1 MLQSMR
7 EGVKSPWVLVVIGL
21 IVLSF
26 VLTGAE
32 SLTFGGAQSGAAKVN
47 DREISFNELQF
58 AIEQQRRQLSEI
70 YGDQLDP
77 SMLDDDLLRPGVLN
91 NLVDRALL
99 EDYALSL
106 GITASPEAVRR
117 SITSNPTFEVDGSF
131 SVDYYRDV
139 LRSNGLTPDLYRAE
153 QGSTDQLV
161 KLESVIAD
169 ADFITP
175 VEAKAAIDVV
185 VERRDVRFL
194 VVPESALS
202 SESQVTDQAVSEYYE
217 VNAELFAQPERLS
230 VEFIELNPSQFE
242 LPVDEAEL
250 EAQLADALAD
260 YETKAQSEVAHIL
273 LIQEDDET
281 DEVYAGRIK
290 AVADRL
296 VADEDFAA
304 VAADASDD
312 IGSSFV
318 GGDLG
323 FTDGS
328 VFPDAMEE
336 AIADLDVGGVS
347 SAVTTDA
354 GTHFILVKSRSAA
367 EQVPDDLL
375 RAEITESLQTA
386 QTQRDLLIAVDQLR
400 DLVFMTSGLASAAE
414 QLGVSVSI
422 SQPFSRDEGLGLFNE
437 SSLRSAAFSDD
448 VLVDGNNSDVI
459 ELSGSRFVALAV
471 KERLPEGTRPLSE
484 VRDGIAAQLGLEA
497 QDRAMR
503 TLVDEV
509 NASLKNGETL
519 ESVSTAKGYEW
530 RVELAA
536 TRQNVNL
543 PSSVLQSAFS
553 KRSAD
558 TETVSAVRLDD
569 QSYALVQLART
580 QAGREDTMV
589 GAERDALLQEVSDVS
604 ASLVRQE
611 FMADLKRRGDVV
623 IR

>member
-290 AVADRL
+290 AVTDRL

>member
-1 MLQSMR
+1 MR
-7 EGVKSPWVLVVIGL
+7 EGVKSPWVLVIIGL

-58 AIEQQRRQLSEI
+58 AIEQQRRQLTEI

-77 SMLDDDLLRPGVLN
+77 SLLDDDLLRPGVLN

-99 EDYALSL
+99 EDYAVSL
-106 GITASPEAVRR
+106 GITASPEAIRR
-117 SITSNPTFEVDGSF
+117 SIISNPAFEVDGSF
-131 SVDYYRDV
+131 SADYYRDI
-139 LRSNGLTPDLYRAE
+139 LRSNGLTTDQYRAE
-153 QGSTDQLV
+153 QSGTDQLV
-161 KLESVIAD
+161 KLESIIGD
-169 ADFITP
+169 ADFITS

-194 VVPESALS
+194 VIPDTALS
-202 SESQVTDQAVSEYYE
+202 SQYQVNETAISEYYE
-217 VNAELFAQPERLS
+217 ANKALFAQPERLT
-230 VEFIELNPSQFE
+230 VEFVELNPSQFV

-250 EAQLADALAD
+250 QSQLADALAD

-273 LIQEDDET
+273 LVQNDDET
-281 DEVYAGRIK
+281 DQAYAERINVVG
-290 AVADRL
+290 ARL
-296 VADEDFAA
+296 AADEDFAA
-304 VAADASDD
+304 IAADASDD

-336 AIADLDVGGVS
+336 AIASLEVGGIS
-347 SAVTTDA
+347 TAVTTDA

-367 EQVPDDLL
+367 EQVPDELL

-386 QTQRDLLIAVDQLR
+386 QTQRDLLIAVDELR
-400 DLVFMTSGLASAAE
+400 ELVFTSSGLEAAAQE
-414 QLGVSVSI
+414 LGLVMAT
-422 SQPFSRDEGLGLFNE
+422 SQPFSRDQGEGLFSE
-437 SSLRSAAFSDD
+437 ASLRNAAFSDD
-448 VLVDGNNSDVI
+448 VLVDANNSDVI

-471 KERLPEGTRPLSE
+471 KEQLPEGTKPLAE
-484 VRDGIAAQLGLEA
+484 VRSSISAQLTSEA
-497 QDRAMR
+497 QDRAMT

-509 NASLKNGETL
+509 NASLAAGETL
-519 ESVSTAKGYEW
+519 EAISTAKGYEW

-569 QSYALVQLART
+569 ESYALVQLART

-589 GAERDALLQEVSDVS
+589 GVERDALLREVSDVS
-604 ASLVRQE
+604 ASLLRQE

>member
-7 EGVKSPWVLVVIGL
+7 EGAKSPWVLVIIGL

-32 SLTFGGAQSGAAKVN
+32 SLTFGGAQPGAAKVN

-58 AIEQQRRQLSEI
+58 AIEQQRRQLTEI

-77 SMLDDDLLRPGVLN
+77 SLLDDDLLRPGVLN

-99 EDYALSL
+99 EDYAVSL
-106 GITASPEAVRR
+106 GIAASPEAIRR
-117 SITSNPTFEVDGSF
+117 SIISNPAFEVDGSF
-131 SVDYYRDV
+131 SADYYRDI
-139 LRSNGLTPDLYRAE
+139 LRSNGLTTDQYRAE
-153 QGSTDQLV
+153 QSGTDQLV
-161 KLESVIAD
+161 KLESIIGD

-194 VVPESALS
+194 VIPDTVLS
-202 SESQVTDQAVSEYYE
+202 SQYQVNDTAISEYYE
-217 VNAELFAQPERLS
+217 ANKALFAQPERLT
-230 VEFIELNPSQFE
+230 VEFVELNPSQFV

-250 EAQLADALAD
+250 QTQLADALAD

-273 LIQEDDET
+273 LVQNDDET
-281 DEVYAGRIK
+281 DQAYAERINEVGA
-290 AVADRL
+290 RL
-296 VADEDFAA
+296 QADEDFAA
-304 VAADASDD
+304 IAADASDD

-336 AIADLDVGGVS
+336 AIANLEVGGIS
-347 SAVTTDA
+347 TAVTTDA

-367 EQVPDDLL
+367 EQVPDELL

-386 QTQRDLLIAVDQLR
+386 QTQRDLLIAVDELR
-400 DLVFMTSGLASAAE
+400 ELVFTSSGLEAAAQE
-414 QLGVSVSI
+414 LGLVI
-422 SQPFSRDEGLGLFNE
+422 ATSQPFSRDQGEGLFSE
-437 SSLRSAAFSDD
+437 ASLRTAAFSND
-448 VLVDGNNSDVI
+448 VLVDANNSDVI

-471 KERLPEGTRPLSE
+471 KEQLPEGTKPLAE
-484 VRDGIAAQLGLEA
+484 VRSSISAQLTSEA
-497 QDRAMR
+497 QDRAMT
-503 TLVDEV
+503 TLVDDV
-509 NASLKNGETL
+509 NASLAAGETL
-519 ESVSTAKGYEW
+519 EAISTAKGYEW

-569 QSYALVQLART
+569 ERYALVQLART

-589 GAERDALLQEVSDVS
+589 GVERDALLREVSDVS
-604 ASLVRQE
+604 ASLLRQE

>member
-7 EGVKSPWVLVVIGL
+7 EGVKSPWVLVIIGL

-58 AIEQQRRQLSEI
+58 AIEQQRRQLTEI

-77 SMLDDDLLRPGVLN
+77 SLLDDDLLRPGVLN

-99 EDYALSL
+99 EDYAVSL
-106 GITASPEAVRR
+106 GITASPEAIRR
-117 SITSNPTFEVDGSF
+117 SIISNPAFEVDGSF
-131 SVDYYRDV
+131 SADYYRDI
-139 LRSNGLTPDLYRAE
+139 LRSNGLTTDQYRAE
-153 QGSTDQLV
+153 QSGTDQLV
-161 KLESVIAD
+161 KLESIIGD
-169 ADFITP
+169 ADFITS

-194 VVPESALS
+194 VIPDTALS
-202 SESQVTDQAVSEYYE
+202 SQYQVNETAISEYYE
-217 VNAELFAQPERLS
+217 ANKALFAQPERLT
-230 VEFIELNPSQFE
+230 VEFVELNPSQFV

-250 EAQLADALAD
+250 QSQLADALAD

-273 LIQEDDET
+273 LVQNDDET
-281 DEVYAGRIK
+281 DQAYAERINVVG
-290 AVADRL
+290 ARL
-296 VADEDFAA
+296 AADEDFAA
-304 VAADASDD
+304 IAADASDD

-336 AIADLDVGGVS
+336 AIASLEVGGIS
-347 SAVTTDA
+347 TAVTTDA

-367 EQVPDDLL
+367 EQVPDELL

-386 QTQRDLLIAVDQLR
+386 QTQRDLLIAVDELR
-400 DLVFMTSGLASAAE
+400 ELVFTSSGLEAAAQE
-414 QLGVSVSI
+414 LGLVMAT
-422 SQPFSRDEGLGLFNE
+422 SQPFSRDQGEGLFSE
-437 SSLRSAAFSDD
+437 ASLRNAAFSDD
-448 VLVDGNNSDVI
+448 VLVDANNSDVI

-471 KERLPEGTRPLSE
+471 KEQLPEGTKPLAE
-484 VRDGIAAQLGLEA
+484 VRSSISAQLTSEA
-497 QDRAMR
+497 QDRAMT

-509 NASLKNGETL
+509 NASLAAGETL
-519 ESVSTAKGYEW
+519 EAISTAKGYEW

-569 QSYALVQLART
+569 ESYALVQLART

-589 GAERDALLQEVSDVS
+589 GVERDALLREVSDVS
-604 ASLVRQE
+604 ASLLRQE

>member
-139 LRSNGLTPDLYRAE
+139 LRSNGLTPDVYRAE

-281 DEVYAGRIK
+281 DEIYAGRIK

-328 VFPDAMEE
+328 VFPDAMEQ

-471 KERLPEGTRPLSE
+471 KERLPEGTRPLTE

>member
-7 EGVKSPWVLVVIGL
+7 EGAKSPWVLVIIGL

-32 SLTFGGAQSGAAKVN
+32 TLTFGGAQSGAAKVN

-58 AIEQQRRQLSEI
+58 AIEQQRRQLTEI

-77 SMLDDDLLRPGVLN
+77 SLLDDDLLRPGVLN

-99 EDYALSL
+99 EDYAVSL
-106 GITASPEAVRR
+106 GITASPEAIRR
-117 SITSNPTFEVDGSF
+117 SIISNPAFEVDGSF
-131 SVDYYRDV
+131 SADYYRDI
-139 LRSNGLTPDLYRAE
+139 LRSNGLTTDQYRAE
-153 QGSTDQLV
+153 QSGTDQLV
-161 KLESVIAD
+161 KLESIIGD
-169 ADFITP
+169 ADFITS

-194 VVPESALS
+194 VIPDTALS
-202 SESQVTDQAVSEYYE
+202 SQYQVTDTAISEYYE
-217 VNAELFAQPERLS
+217 ANKALFAQPERLT
-230 VEFIELNPSQFE
+230 VEFVELNPSQFV

-250 EAQLADALAD
+250 QSQLADALAD

-273 LIQEDDET
+273 LVQNDDET
-281 DEVYAGRIK
+281 DQAYAERINVVG
-290 AVADRL
+290 ARL
-296 VADEDFAA
+296 AADEDFAA
-304 VAADASDD
+304 IAADASDD

-336 AIADLDVGGVS
+336 AIANLEVGGIS
-347 SAVTTDA
+347 TAVTTDA

-367 EQVPDDLL
+367 EQVPDELL

-386 QTQRDLLIAVDQLR
+386 QTQRDLLIAVDELR
-400 DLVFMTSGLASAAE
+400 ELVFTSSGLEAAAQE
-414 QLGVSVSI
+414 LGLVI
-422 SQPFSRDEGLGLFNE
+422 ATSQPFSRDQGEGLFSE
-437 SSLRSAAFSDD
+437 ASLRNAAFSDD
-448 VLVDGNNSDVI
+448 VLVDANNSDVI

-471 KERLPEGTRPLSE
+471 KEQLPEGTKPLAE
-484 VRDGIAAQLGLEA
+484 VRSSISAQLTSEA
-497 QDRAMR
+497 QDRAMT
-503 TLVDEV
+503 TLVDDV
-509 NASLKNGETL
+509 NASLAAGETL
-519 ESVSTAKGYEW
+519 EAISTAKGYEW

-569 QSYALVQLART
+569 ERYALVQLART

-589 GAERDALLQEVSDVS
+589 GVERDALLREVSDVS
-604 ASLVRQE
+604 ASLLRQE

>member
-7 EGVKSPWVLVVIGL
+7 EGAKSPWVLVIIGL

-58 AIEQQRRQLSEI
+58 AIEQQRRQLTEI

-77 SMLDDDLLRPGVLN
+77 SLLDDDLLRPGVLN

-99 EDYALSL
+99 EDYAVSL
-106 GITASPEAVRR
+106 GITASPEAIRR
-117 SITSNPTFEVDGSF
+117 SIISNPAFEVDGSF
-131 SVDYYRDV
+131 SADYYRDI
-139 LRSNGLTPDLYRAE
+139 LRSNGLTTDQYRAE
-153 QGSTDQLV
+153 QSGTDQLV
-161 KLESVIAD
+161 KLESIIGD
-169 ADFITP
+169 ADFITS

-194 VVPESALS
+194 VIPDTALS
-202 SESQVTDQAVSEYYE
+202 SQYQVNETAISEYYE
-217 VNAELFAQPERLS
+217 ANKALFAQPERLT
-230 VEFIELNPSQFE
+230 VEFVELNPSQFV

-250 EAQLADALAD
+250 QSQLADALAD

-273 LIQEDDET
+273 LVQNDDET
-281 DEVYAGRIK
+281 DQAYAERINVVG
-290 AVADRL
+290 ARL
-296 VADEDFAA
+296 AADEDFA
-304 VAADASDD
+304 VIAADASDD

-336 AIADLDVGGVS
+336 AIANLEVGGIS
-347 SAVTTDA
+347 NAVTTDA

-367 EQVPDDLL
+367 EQVPDELL

-386 QTQRDLLIAVDQLR
+386 QTQRDLLIAVDELR
-400 DLVFMTSGLASAAE
+400 ELVFTSSGLEAAAQE
-414 QLGVSVSI
+414 LGLVMAT
-422 SQPFSRDEGLGLFNE
+422 SQPFSRDQGEGLFSE
-437 SSLRSAAFSDD
+437 ASLRNAAFSDD

-471 KERLPEGTRPLSE
+471 KEQLPEGTKPLAE
-484 VRDGIAAQLGLEA
+484 VRSSISAQLTSEA
-497 QDRAMR
+497 QDRAMT

-509 NASLKNGETL
+509 NASLAAGETL
-519 ESVSTAKGYEW
+519 EAISTAKGYEW

-589 GAERDALLQEVSDVS
+589 GVERDALLREVSDVS
-604 ASLVRQE
+604 ASLLRQE

>member
-7 EGVKSPWVLVVIGL
+7 EGAKSPWVLVIIGL

-58 AIEQQRRQLSEI
+58 AIEQQRRQLTEI

-77 SMLDDDLLRPGVLN
+77 SLLDDDLLRPGVLN

-99 EDYALSL
+99 EDYAVSL
-106 GITASPEAVRR
+106 GIAASPEAIRR
-117 SITSNPTFEVDGSF
+117 SIISNPAFEVDGSF
-131 SVDYYRDV
+131 SADYYRDI
-139 LRSNGLTPDLYRAE
+139 LRSNGLTTDQYRAE
-153 QGSTDQLV
+153 QSGTDQLV
-161 KLESVIAD
+161 KLESIIGD
-169 ADFITP
+169 ADFITS

-194 VVPESALS
+194 VIPDTVLS
-202 SESQVTDQAVSEYYE
+202 SQYQVNDTAISEYYE
-217 VNAELFAQPERLS
+217 ANKALFAQPERLT
-230 VEFIELNPSQFE
+230 VEFVELNPSQFV

-250 EAQLADALAD
+250 QTQLADALAD

-273 LIQEDDET
+273 LVQNDDET
-281 DEVYAGRIK
+281 DQAYAERINEVGA
-290 AVADRL
+290 RL
-296 VADEDFAA
+296 QADEDFAA
-304 VAADASDD
+304 IAADASDD

-336 AIADLDVGGVS
+336 AIANLEVGGIS
-347 SAVTTDA
+347 TAVTTDT

-367 EQVPDDLL
+367 EQVPDELL

-386 QTQRDLLIAVDQLR
+386 QTQRDLLIAVDELR
-400 DLVFMTSGLASAAE
+400 ELVFTSSGLEAAAQE
-414 QLGVSVSI
+414 LGLVI
-422 SQPFSRDEGLGLFNE
+422 ATSQPFSRDQGEGLFSE
-437 SSLRSAAFSDD
+437 ASLRTAAFSDD
-448 VLVDGNNSDVI
+448 VLVDANNSDVI

-471 KERLPEGTRPLSE
+471 KEQLPEGTKPLAE
-484 VRDGIAAQLGLEA
+484 VRSSISAQLTSEA
-497 QDRAMR
+497 QDRAMT
-503 TLVDEV
+503 TLVDDV
-509 NASLKNGETL
+509 NASLAAGETL
-519 ESVSTAKGYEW
+519 EAISTAKGYEW

-569 QSYALVQLART
+569 ESYALVQLART

-589 GAERDALLQEVSDVS
+589 SAERDALLREVSDVS
-604 ASLVRQE
+604 ASLLRQE

>member
-7 EGVKSPWVLVVIGL
+7 EGVKSPWVLVIIGL

-58 AIEQQRRQLSEI
+58 AIEQQRRQLTEI

-77 SMLDDDLLRPGVLN
+77 SLLDDDLLRPGVLN

-99 EDYALSL
+99 EDYAVSL
-106 GITASPEAVRR
+106 GITASPEAIRR
-117 SITSNPTFEVDGSF
+117 SIISNPAFEVDGSF
-131 SVDYYRDV
+131 SADYYRDI
-139 LRSNGLTPDLYRAE
+139 LRSNGLTTDQYRAE
-153 QGSTDQLV
+153 QSGTDQLV
-161 KLESVIAD
+161 KLESIIGD
-169 ADFITP
+169 ADFITS

-194 VVPESALS
+194 VIPDTALS
-202 SESQVTDQAVSEYYE
+202 SQYQVNETAISEYYE
-217 VNAELFAQPERLS
+217 ANKALFAQPERLT
-230 VEFIELNPSQFE
+230 VEFVELNPSQFV

-250 EAQLADALAD
+250 QSQLADALAD

-273 LIQEDDET
+273 LVQNDDET
-281 DEVYAGRIK
+281 DQAYAERINVVG
-290 AVADRL
+290 ARL
-296 VADEDFAA
+296 AADEDFAA
-304 VAADASDD
+304 IAADASDD

-336 AIADLDVGGVS
+336 AIASLEVGGIS
-347 SAVTTDA
+347 TAVTTDA

-367 EQVPDDLL
+367 EQVPDELL

-386 QTQRDLLIAVDQLR
+386 QTQRDLLIAVDELR
-400 DLVFMTSGLASAAE
+400 ELVFTSSGLEAAAQE
-414 QLGVSVSI
+414 LGLVMAT
-422 SQPFSRDEGLGLFNE
+422 SQPFSRDQGEGLFSE
-437 SSLRSAAFSDD
+437 ASLRNAAFSDD

-471 KERLPEGTRPLSE
+471 KEQLPEGTKPLAE
-484 VRDGIAAQLGLEA
+484 VRSSISAQLTSEA
-497 QDRAMR
+497 QDRAMT

-509 NASLKNGETL
+509 NASLAAGETL
-519 ESVSTAKGYEW
+519 EAISTAKGYEW

-569 QSYALVQLART
+569 ESYALVQLART

-589 GAERDALLQEVSDVS
+589 GVERDALLREVSDVS
-604 ASLVRQE
+604 ASLLRQE

>member
-281 DEVYAGRIK
+281 DEIYAGRIK

-437 SSLRSAAFSDD
+437 SSWRSAAFSDD

-471 KERLPEGTRPLSE
+471 KERLPEGTRPLTE
-484 VRDGIAAQLGLEA
+484 VRDGIAAQLSLEA

>member
-7 EGVKSPWVLVVIGL
+7 EGVKSPWVLVIIGF

-32 SLTFGGAQSGAAKVN
+32 TLTFGGAQSGAAKVN

-58 AIEQQRRQLSEI
+58 AIEQQRRQLTEI

-77 SMLDDDLLRPGVLN
+77 SLLDDDLLRPGVLN

-99 EDYALSL
+99 EDYAVSL
-106 GITASPEAVRR
+106 GITASPEAIRR
-117 SITSNPTFEVDGSF
+117 SIISNPAFEVDGSF
-131 SVDYYRDV
+131 SADYYRDI
-139 LRSNGLTPDLYRAE
+139 LRSNGLTTDQYRAE
-153 QGSTDQLV
+153 QSGTDQLV
-161 KLESVIAD
+161 KLESIIGD
-169 ADFITP
+169 ADFITS

-194 VVPESALS
+194 VIPDTALS
-202 SESQVTDQAVSEYYE
+202 SQYQVNETAISEYYE
-217 VNAELFAQPERLS
+217 ANRALFAQPERLI
-230 VEFIELNPSQFE
+230 VEFVELNPSQFV

-250 EAQLADALAD
+250 QSQLADALAD

-273 LIQEDDET
+273 LVQNDDET
-281 DEVYAGRIK
+281 DQAYAERINVVG
-290 AVADRL
+290 ARL
-296 VADEDFAA
+296 AADEDFAA
-304 VAADASDD
+304 IAADASDD

-336 AIADLDVGGVS
+336 AIASLEVGGIS
-347 SAVTTDA
+347 TAVTTDA

-367 EQVPDDLL
+367 EQVPEELL

-386 QTQRDLLIAVDQLR
+386 QTQRDLLIAVDELR
-400 DLVFMTSGLASAAE
+400 ELVFTSSGLEAAAQE
-414 QLGVSVSI
+414 LGLVMAT
-422 SQPFSRDEGLGLFNE
+422 SQPFSRDQGEGLFSE
-437 SSLRSAAFSDD
+437 ASLRNAAFSDD
-448 VLVDGNNSDVI
+448 VLVDANNSDVI

-471 KERLPEGTRPLSE
+471 KEQLPEGTKPLAE
-484 VRDGIAAQLGLEA
+484 VRSSISAQLTSEA
-497 QDRAMR
+497 QDRAMT

-509 NASLKNGETL
+509 NASLAAGETL
-519 ESVSTAKGYEW
+519 EAISTAKGYEW

-569 QSYALVQLART
+569 ESYALVQLART

-589 GAERDALLQEVSDVS
+589 GVERDALLREVSDVS
-604 ASLVRQE
+604 ASLLRQE

>member
-7 EGVKSPWVLVVIGL
+7 EGAKSPWVLVIIGL

-32 SLTFGGAQSGAAKVN
+32 TLTFGGAQSGAAKVN

-58 AIEQQRRQLSEI
+58 AIEQQRRQLTEI

-77 SMLDDDLLRPGVLN
+77 SLLDDDLLRPGVLN

-99 EDYALSL
+99 EDYAVSL
-106 GITASPEAVRR
+106 GITASPEAIRR
-117 SITSNPTFEVDGSF
+117 SIISNPAFEVDGSF
-131 SVDYYRDV
+131 SADYYRDI
-139 LRSNGLTPDLYRAE
+139 LRSNGLTTDQYRAE
-153 QGSTDQLV
+153 QSGTDQLV
-161 KLESVIAD
+161 KLESIIGD
-169 ADFITP
+169 ADFITS

-194 VVPESALS
+194 VIPDTALS
-202 SESQVTDQAVSEYYE
+202 SQYQVNETAISEYYE
-217 VNAELFAQPERLS
+217 ANKALFAQPERLT
-230 VEFIELNPSQFE
+230 VEFVELNPSQFV

-250 EAQLADALAD
+250 QSQLADALAD

-273 LIQEDDET
+273 LVQNDDET
-281 DEVYAGRIK
+281 DQAYAERINVVG
-290 AVADRL
+290 ARL
-296 VADEDFAA
+296 AADEDFAA
-304 VAADASDD
+304 IAADASDD

-336 AIADLDVGGVS
+336 AIASLEVGGIS
-347 SAVTTDA
+347 TAVTTDA

-367 EQVPDDLL
+367 EQVPEELL

-386 QTQRDLLIAVDQLR
+386 QTQRDLLIAVDELR
-400 DLVFMTSGLASAAE
+400 ELVFTSSGLEAAAQE
-414 QLGVSVSI
+414 LGLVMAT
-422 SQPFSRDEGLGLFNE
+422 SQPFSRDQGEGLFAE
-437 SSLRSAAFSDD
+437 ASLRNAAFSDD
-448 VLVDGNNSDVI
+448 VLVDANNSDVI

-471 KERLPEGTRPLSE
+471 KEQLPEGTKPLAE
-484 VRDGIAAQLGLEA
+484 VRSSISAQLTSEA
-497 QDRAMR
+497 QDRAMT

-509 NASLKNGETL
+509 NASLAAGETL
-519 ESVSTAKGYEW
+519 EAISTAKGYEW

-569 QSYALVQLART
+569 ESYALVQLART

-589 GAERDALLQEVSDVS
+589 GIERDALLREVSDVS
-604 ASLVRQE
+604 ASLLRQE

>member
-139 LRSNGLTPDLYRAE
+139 LRANGLTPDLYRAE

-471 KERLPEGTRPLSE
+471 KERLPEGTRPLTE
-484 VRDGIAAQLGLEA
+484 VRDGIAAQLSLEA

>member
-7 EGVKSPWVLVVIGL
+7 EGVKSPWVLVIIGL

-58 AIEQQRRQLSEI
+58 AIEQQRRQLSEL

-77 SMLDDDLLRPGVLN
+77 SLLDDDLLRPGVLN

-99 EDYALSL
+99 EDYAIAL
-106 GITASPEAVRR
+106 GITASPEAIRR
-117 SITSNPTFEVDGSF
+117 SIISNPAFEVDGSF
-131 SVDYYRDV
+131 SADYYRDI
-139 LRSNGLTPDLYRAE
+139 LRSNGLTTDQYRAE
-153 QGSTDQLV
+153 QSGTDQLV
-161 KLESVIAD
+161 KLESIIGD
-169 ADFITP
+169 ADFITS

-194 VVPESALS
+194 VIPDTALS
-202 SESQVTDQAVSEYYE
+202 SQYQVTDTAISEYYE
-217 VNAELFAQPERLS
+217 ANKALFAQPERLT
-230 VEFIELNPSQFE
+230 VEFVELNPSQFV

-250 EAQLADALAD
+250 QTQLADALAD
-260 YETKAQSEVAHIL
+260 YETEAQSEVAHIL
-273 LIQEDDET
+273 LVQNDDET
-281 DEVYAGRIK
+281 DQAYAERINVVG
-290 AVADRL
+290 ARL
-296 VADEDFAA
+296 AADEDFAA
-304 VAADASDD
+304 IAADASDD

-336 AIADLDVGGVS
+336 AIANLEVGGIS
-347 SAVTTDA
+347 TAVTTDA

-367 EQVPDDLL
+367 EQVPDELL

-386 QTQRDLLIAVDQLR
+386 QTQRDLLIAVDELR
-400 DLVFMTSGLASAAE
+400 ELVFTSSGLEAAAQE
-414 QLGVSVSI
+414 LGLVI
-422 SQPFSRDEGLGLFNE
+422 ATSQPFSRDQGEGLFSE
-437 SSLRSAAFSDD
+437 ASLRNAAFSDD

-471 KERLPEGTRPLSE
+471 KEQLPEGTKPLAE
-484 VRDGIAAQLGLEA
+484 VRSSISAQLTSEA
-497 QDRAMR
+497 QDRAMT

-509 NASLKNGETL
+509 NASLAAGETL
-519 ESVSTAKGYEW
+519 EAISTAKGYEW

-569 QSYALVQLART
+569 ESYALVQLART

-589 GAERDALLQEVSDVS
+589 GVERDALLREVSDVS
-604 ASLVRQE
+604 ASLLRQE

>member
-7 EGVKSPWVLVVIGL
+7 EGAKSPWVLVIIGL

-77 SMLDDDLLRPGVLN
+77 SLLDDDLLRPGVLN

-99 EDYALSL
+99 EDYAVSL
-106 GITASPEAVRR
+106 GITASPEAIRR
-117 SITSNPTFEVDGSF
+117 SIISNPAFEVDGSF
-131 SVDYYRDV
+131 SADYYRDI
-139 LRSNGLTPDLYRAE
+139 LRSNGLTTDQYRAE
-153 QGSTDQLV
+153 QSGTDQLV
-161 KLESVIAD
+161 KLESIIGD
-169 ADFITP
+169 ADFITS

-194 VVPESALS
+194 VIPDTALS
-202 SESQVTDQAVSEYYE
+202 SQYQVNETAISEYYE
-217 VNAELFAQPERLS
+217 ANKALFAQPERLT
-230 VEFIELNPSQFE
+230 VEFVELNPSQFM

-250 EAQLADALAD
+250 QSQLADALAD

-273 LIQEDDET
+273 LVQNDDET
-281 DEVYAGRIK
+281 DQAYAERINVVG
-290 AVADRL
+290 ARL
-296 VADEDFAA
+296 AADEDFAA
-304 VAADASDD
+304 IAADASDD

-336 AIADLDVGGVS
+336 AIANLEVGGIS
-347 SAVTTDA
+347 RAVTTDA

-367 EQVPDDLL
+367 EQVPDELL

-386 QTQRDLLIAVDQLR
+386 QTQRDLLIAVDELR
-400 DLVFMTSGLASAAE
+400 ELVFTSSGLEAAAQE
-414 QLGVSVSI
+414 LGLVMAT
-422 SQPFSRDEGLGLFNE
+422 SQPFSRDQGEGLFSE
-437 SSLRSAAFSDD
+437 ASLRNAAFSDD
-448 VLVDGNNSDVI
+448 VLVDANNSDVI

-471 KERLPEGTRPLSE
+471 KEQLPEGTKPLAE
-484 VRDGIAAQLGLEA
+484 VRSSISAQLTSEA
-497 QDRAMR
+497 QDRAMT

-509 NASLKNGETL
+509 NASLAAGETL
-519 ESVSTAKGYEW
+519 EAISTAKGYEW

-569 QSYALVQLART
+569 ESYALVQLART

-589 GAERDALLQEVSDVS
+589 GVERDALLREVSDVS
-604 ASLVRQE
+604 ASLLRQE

>member
-7 EGVKSPWVLVVIGL
+7 EGAKSPWVLVIIGL

-58 AIEQQRRQLSEI
+58 AIEQQRRQLTEI

-77 SMLDDDLLRPGVLN
+77 SLLDDDLLRPGVLN

-99 EDYALSL
+99 EDYAISL
-106 GITASPEAVRR
+106 GIAASPEAIRR
-117 SITSNPTFEVDGSF
+117 SIISNPAFEVDGSF
-131 SVDYYRDV
+131 SADYYRDI
-139 LRSNGLTPDLYRAE
+139 LRSNGLTTDQYRAE
-153 QGSTDQLV
+153 QSGTDQLV
-161 KLESVIAD
+161 KLESIIGD

-194 VVPESALS
+194 VIPDTVLS
-202 SESQVTDQAVSEYYE
+202 SQYQVNDTAISEYYE
-217 VNAELFAQPERLS
+217 ANKALFAQPERLT
-230 VEFIELNPSQFE
+230 VEFVELNPSQFV

-250 EAQLADALAD
+250 QTQLADALAD

-273 LIQEDDET
+273 LVQNDDET
-281 DEVYAGRIK
+281 DQAYAERINEVGA
-290 AVADRL
+290 RL
-296 VADEDFAA
+296 QADEDFAA
-304 VAADASDD
+304 IAADASDD

-336 AIADLDVGGVS
+336 AIANLEVGGIS
-347 SAVTTDA
+347 TAVTTDA

-367 EQVPDDLL
+367 EQVPDELL

-386 QTQRDLLIAVDQLR
+386 QTQRDLLIAVDELR
-400 DLVFMTSGLASAAE
+400 ELVFTSSGLEAAAQE
-414 QLGVSVSI
+414 LGLVI
-422 SQPFSRDEGLGLFNE
+422 ATSQPFSRDQGEGLFSE
-437 SSLRSAAFSDD
+437 ASLRTAAFSND
-448 VLVDGNNSDVI
+448 VLVDANNSDVI

-471 KERLPEGTRPLSE
+471 KEQLPEGTKPLAE
-484 VRDGIAAQLGLEA
+484 VRSSISAQLTSEA
-497 QDRAMR
+497 QDRAMT
-503 TLVDEV
+503 TLVDDV
-509 NASLKNGETL
+509 NASLAAGETL
-519 ESVSTAKGYEW
+519 EAISTAKGYEW

-569 QSYALVQLART
+569 ESYALVQLART

-589 GAERDALLQEVSDVS
+589 SAERDALLREVSDVS
-604 ASLVRQE
+604 ASLLRQE

>member
-7 EGVKSPWVLVVIGL
+7 EGAKSPWVLVIIGF

-32 SLTFGGAQSGAAKVN
+32 TLTFGGAQSGAAKVN

-58 AIEQQRRQLSEI
+58 AIEQQRRQLTEI

-77 SMLDDDLLRPGVLN
+77 SLLDDDLLRPGVLN

-99 EDYALSL
+99 EDYAVSL
-106 GITASPEAVRR
+106 GITASPEAIRR
-117 SITSNPTFEVDGSF
+117 SIISNPAFEVDGSF
-131 SVDYYRDV
+131 SADYYRDI
-139 LRSNGLTPDLYRAE
+139 LRSNGLTTDQYRAE
-153 QGSTDQLV
+153 QSGTDQLV
-161 KLESVIAD
+161 KLESIIGD
-169 ADFITP
+169 ADFITS

-194 VVPESALS
+194 VIPDTALS
-202 SESQVTDQAVSEYYE
+202 SQYQVNETAISEYYE
-217 VNAELFAQPERLS
+217 ANRALFAQPERLI
-230 VEFIELNPSQFE
+230 VEFVELNPSQFV

-250 EAQLADALAD
+250 QSQLADALAD

-273 LIQEDDET
+273 LVQNDDET
-281 DEVYAGRIK
+281 DQAYAERINVVG
-290 AVADRL
+290 ARL
-296 VADEDFAA
+296 AADEDFAA
-304 VAADASDD
+304 IAADASDD

-336 AIADLDVGGVS
+336 AIASLEVGGIS
-347 SAVTTDA
+347 TAVTTDA

-367 EQVPDDLL
+367 EQVPDELL

-386 QTQRDLLIAVDQLR
+386 QTQRDLLIAVDELR
-400 DLVFMTSGLASAAE
+400 ELVFTSSGLEAAAQE
-414 QLGVSVSI
+414 LGLVMAT
-422 SQPFSRDEGLGLFNE
+422 SQPFSRDQGEGLFSE
-437 SSLRSAAFSDD
+437 ASLRNAAFSDD

-471 KERLPEGTRPLSE
+471 KEQLPEGTKPLAE
-484 VRDGIAAQLGLEA
+484 VRSSISAQLTSEA
-497 QDRAMR
+497 QDRAMT

-509 NASLKNGETL
+509 NASLAAGETL
-519 ESVSTAKGYEW
+519 EAISTAKGYEW

-569 QSYALVQLART
+569 ESYALVQLART

-589 GAERDALLQEVSDVS
+589 GVERDALLREVSDVS
-604 ASLVRQE
+604 ASLLRQE

>member
-139 LRSNGLTPDLYRAE
+139 LRSNGLTPDVYRAE

-471 KERLPEGTRPLSE
+471 KERLPEGTRPLTE

>member
-281 DEVYAGRIK
+281 DEIYAGRIK

-318 GGDLG
+318 GGVLG
-323 FTDGS
+323 FTDGW
-328 VFPDAMEE
+328 VFPDAMEQ

-471 KERLPEGTRPLSE
+471 KERLPEGTRPLTE
-484 VRDGIAAQLGLEA
+484 VRDGIAAQLSLEA
-497 QDRAMR
+497 QDLAMR

>member
-471 KERLPEGTRPLSE
+471 KERLPEGTRPLTE
-484 VRDGIAAQLGLEA
+484 VRDGIAAQLSLEA

-580 QAGREDTMV
+580 QAGREDTIV

>member
-7 EGVKSPWVLVVIGL
+7 EGVKSPWVLVIIGF

-32 SLTFGGAQSGAAKVN
+32 TLTFGGAQSGAAKVN

-58 AIEQQRRQLSEI
+58 AIEQQRRQLTEI

-77 SMLDDDLLRPGVLN
+77 SLLDDDLLRPGVLN

-99 EDYALSL
+99 EDYAVSL
-106 GITASPEAVRR
+106 GITASPEAIRR
-117 SITSNPTFEVDGSF
+117 SIISNPAFEVDGSF
-131 SVDYYRDV
+131 SADYYRDI
-139 LRSNGLTPDLYRAE
+139 LRSNGLTTDQYRAE
-153 QGSTDQLV
+153 QSGTDQLV
-161 KLESVIAD
+161 KLESIIGD
-169 ADFITP
+169 ADFITS

-194 VVPESALS
+194 VIPDTALS
-202 SESQVTDQAVSEYYE
+202 SQYQVNETAISEYYE
-217 VNAELFAQPERLS
+217 ANKALFAQPERLT
-230 VEFIELNPSQFE
+230 VEFVELNPSQFV

-250 EAQLADALAD
+250 QSQLADALAD

-273 LIQEDDET
+273 LVQNDDET
-281 DEVYAGRIK
+281 DQAYAERINVVG
-290 AVADRL
+290 ARL
-296 VADEDFAA
+296 AADEDFAA
-304 VAADASDD
+304 IAADASDD

-336 AIADLDVGGVS
+336 AIANLEVGGIS
-347 SAVTTDA
+347 TAVTTDA

-367 EQVPDDLL
+367 EQVPDELL

-386 QTQRDLLIAVDQLR
+386 QTQRDLLIAVDELR
-400 DLVFMTSGLASAAE
+400 ELVFTSSGLEAAAQE
-414 QLGVSVSI
+414 LGLVMAT
-422 SQPFSRDEGLGLFNE
+422 SQPFSRDQGEGLFSE
-437 SSLRSAAFSDD
+437 ASLRNAAFSDD
-448 VLVDGNNSDVI
+448 VLVDANNSDVI

-471 KERLPEGTRPLSE
+471 KEQLPEGTKPLAE
-484 VRDGIAAQLGLEA
+484 VRSSISAQLTSEA
-497 QDRAMR
+497 QDRAMT

-509 NASLKNGETL
+509 NASLAAGETL
-519 ESVSTAKGYEW
+519 EAISTAKGYEW

-569 QSYALVQLART
+569 ESYALVQLART

-589 GAERDALLQEVSDVS
+589 GVERDALLREVSDVS
-604 ASLVRQE
+604 ASLLRQE

>member
-7 EGVKSPWVLVVIGL
+7 EGVKSPWVLVIIGL

-58 AIEQQRRQLSEI
+58 AIEQQRRQLTEI

-77 SMLDDDLLRPGVLN
+77 SLLDDDLLRPGVLN

-99 EDYALSL
+99 EDYAVSL
-106 GITASPEAVRR
+106 GITASPEAIRR
-117 SITSNPTFEVDGSF
+117 SIISNPAFEVDGSF
-131 SVDYYRDV
+131 SADYYRDI
-139 LRSNGLTPDLYRAE
+139 LRSNGLTTDQYRAE
-153 QGSTDQLV
+153 QSGTDQLV
-161 KLESVIAD
+161 KLESIIGD
-169 ADFITP
+169 ADFITS

-194 VVPESALS
+194 VIPDTALS
-202 SESQVTDQAVSEYYE
+202 SQYQVNETAISEYYE
-217 VNAELFAQPERLS
+217 ANKALFAQPERLT
-230 VEFIELNPSQFE
+230 VEFVELNPSQFV

-250 EAQLADALAD
+250 QSQLADALAD

-273 LIQEDDET
+273 LVQNDDET
-281 DEVYAGRIK
+281 DQAYAERINVVG
-290 AVADRL
+290 ARL
-296 VADEDFAA
+296 AADEDFAA
-304 VAADASDD
+304 IAADSSDD

-318 GGDLG
+318 GGNLG

-336 AIADLDVGGVS
+336 AIASLEVGGIS
-347 SAVTTDA
+347 TAVTTDA

-367 EQVPDDLL
+367 EQVPDELL

-386 QTQRDLLIAVDQLR
+386 QTQRDLLIAVDELR
-400 DLVFMTSGLASAAE
+400 ELVFTSSGLEAAAQE
-414 QLGVSVSI
+414 LGLVMAT
-422 SQPFSRDEGLGLFNE
+422 SQPFSRDQGEGLFSE
-437 SSLRSAAFSDD
+437 ASLRNAAFSDD
-448 VLVDGNNSDVI
+448 VLVDANNSDVI

-471 KERLPEGTRPLSE
+471 KEQLPEGTKPLAE
-484 VRDGIAAQLGLEA
+484 VRSSISAQLTSEA
-497 QDRAMR
+497 QDRAMT

-509 NASLKNGETL
+509 NASLAAGETL
-519 ESVSTAKGYEW
+519 EAISTAKGYEW

-569 QSYALVQLART
+569 ESYALVQLART

-589 GAERDALLQEVSDVS
+589 GVERDALLREVSDVS
-604 ASLVRQE
+604 ASLLRQE

>member
-7 EGVKSPWVLVVIGL
+7 EGAKSPWVLVIIGL

-58 AIEQQRRQLSEI
+58 AIEQQRRQLTEI

-77 SMLDDDLLRPGVLN
+77 SLLDDDLLRPGVLN

-99 EDYALSL
+99 EDYAVSL
-106 GITASPEAVRR
+106 GIAASPEAIRR
-117 SITSNPTFEVDGSF
+117 SIISNPAFEVDGSF
-131 SVDYYRDV
+131 SADYYRDI
-139 LRSNGLTPDLYRAE
+139 LRSNGLTTDQYRAE
-153 QGSTDQLV
+153 QSGTDQLV
-161 KLESVIAD
+161 KLESIIGD
-169 ADFITP
+169 ADFITS

-194 VVPESALS
+194 VIPDTALS
-202 SESQVTDQAVSEYYE
+202 RQYQVTDTAISEYYE
-217 VNAELFAQPERLS
+217 ANKALFAQPERLT
-230 VEFIELNPSQFE
+230 VEFVELNPSQFV

-250 EAQLADALAD
+250 QTQLADALAD
-260 YETKAQSEVAHIL
+260 YETEAQSEVAHIL
-273 LIQEDDET
+273 LVQNDDET
-281 DEVYAGRIK
+281 DQAYAERINEVGA
-290 AVADRL
+290 RL
-296 VADEDFAA
+296 QADEDFAA
-304 VAADASDD
+304 IAADASDD

-336 AIADLDVGGVS
+336 AIANLEVGGIS
-347 SAVTTDA
+347 TAVTTDA

-367 EQVPDDLL
+367 EQVPDELL

-386 QTQRDLLIAVDQLR
+386 QTQRDLLIAVDELR
-400 DLVFMTSGLASAAE
+400 ELVFTSSGLEAAAQE
-414 QLGVSVSI
+414 LGLVI
-422 SQPFSRDEGLGLFNE
+422 ATSQPFSRDQGEGLFSE
-437 SSLRSAAFSDD
+437 ASLRTAAFSDD
-448 VLVDGNNSDVI
+448 VLVDANNSDVI

-471 KERLPEGTRPLSE
+471 KEQLPEGTKPLAE
-484 VRDGIAAQLGLEA
+484 VRSSISAQLTSEA
-497 QDRAMR
+497 QDRAMT

-509 NASLKNGETL
+509 NASLAAGETL
-519 ESVSTAKGYEW
+519 EAISTAKGYEW

-569 QSYALVQLART
+569 ERYALVQLART

-589 GAERDALLQEVSDVS
+589 GVERDALLREVSDVS
-604 ASLVRQE
+604 ASLLRQE

>member
-7 EGVKSPWVLVVIGL
+7 EGVKSPWVLVIIGL

-58 AIEQQRRQLSEI
+58 AIEQQRRQLTEI

-77 SMLDDDLLRPGVLN
+77 SLLDDDLLRPGVLN

-99 EDYALSL
+99 EDYAVSL
-106 GITASPEAVRR
+106 GITASPEAIRR
-117 SITSNPTFEVDGSF
+117 SIISNPAFEVDGSF
-131 SVDYYRDV
+131 SADYYRDI
-139 LRSNGLTPDLYRAE
+139 LRSNGLTTDQYRAE
-153 QGSTDQLV
+153 QSGTDQLV
-161 KLESVIAD
+161 KLESIIGD
-169 ADFITP
+169 ADFITS

-194 VVPESALS
+194 VIPDTALS
-202 SESQVTDQAVSEYYE
+202 SQYQVNETAISEYYE
-217 VNAELFAQPERLS
+217 ANKALFAQPERLT
-230 VEFIELNPSQFE
+230 VEFVELNPSQFV

-250 EAQLADALAD
+250 QSQLADALAD

-273 LIQEDDET
+273 LVQNDDET
-281 DEVYAGRIK
+281 DQAYAERINVVG
-290 AVADRL
+290 ARL
-296 VADEDFAA
+296 AADEDFAA
-304 VAADASDD
+304 IAADASDD

-336 AIADLDVGGVS
+336 AIANLEVGGIS
-347 SAVTTDA
+347 KAVTTDA

-367 EQVPDDLL
+367 EQVPDELL

-386 QTQRDLLIAVDQLR
+386 QTQRDLLIAVDELR
-400 DLVFMTSGLASAAE
+400 ELVFTSSGLEAAAQE
-414 QLGVSVSI
+414 LGLVMAT
-422 SQPFSRDEGLGLFNE
+422 SQPFSRDQGEGLFSE
-437 SSLRSAAFSDD
+437 ASLRNAAFSDD
-448 VLVDGNNSDVI
+448 VLVDANNSDVI

-471 KERLPEGTRPLSE
+471 KEQLPEGTKPLAE
-484 VRDGIAAQLGLEA
+484 VRSSISAQLTSEA
-497 QDRAMR
+497 QDRAMT

-509 NASLKNGETL
+509 NASLAAGETL
-519 ESVSTAKGYEW
+519 EAISTAKGYEW

-569 QSYALVQLART
+569 ESYALVQLART

-589 GAERDALLQEVSDVS
+589 GVERDALLREVSDVS
-604 ASLVRQE
+604 ASLLRQE

>member
-281 DEVYAGRIK
+281 DEIYAGRIK

-471 KERLPEGTRPLSE
+471 KERLPEGTRPLTE
-484 VRDGIAAQLGLEA
+484 VRDGIAAQLSLEA

-580 QAGREDTMV
+580 QAGREDTIV

>member
-7 EGVKSPWVLVVIGL
+7 EGVKSPWVLVIIGL

-58 AIEQQRRQLSEI
+58 AIEQQRRQLTEI

-77 SMLDDDLLRPGVLN
+77 SLLDDDLLRPGVLN

-99 EDYALSL
+99 EDYAVSL
-106 GITASPEAVRR
+106 GITASPEAIRR
-117 SITSNPTFEVDGSF
+117 SIISNPAFEVDGSF
-131 SVDYYRDV
+131 SADYYRDI
-139 LRSNGLTPDLYRAE
+139 LRSNGLTTDQYRAE
-153 QGSTDQLV
+153 QSGTDQLV
-161 KLESVIAD
+161 KLESIIGD
-169 ADFITP
+169 ADFITS

-194 VVPESALS
+194 VIPDTALS
-202 SESQVTDQAVSEYYE
+202 SQYQVNDTAISEYYE
-217 VNAELFAQPERLS
+217 ANKALFAQPERLT
-230 VEFIELNPSQFE
+230 VEFVELNPSQFV

-250 EAQLADALAD
+250 QSQLADALAD

-273 LIQEDDET
+273 LVQNDDET
-281 DEVYAGRIK
+281 DQAYAERITVVG
-290 AVADRL
+290 ARL
-296 VADEDFAA
+296 AADEDFAA
-304 VAADASDD
+304 IAADASDD

-336 AIADLDVGGVS
+336 AIANLEVGGIS
-347 SAVTTDA
+347 TAVTTDA

-367 EQVPDDLL
+367 EQVPDELL

-386 QTQRDLLIAVDQLR
+386 QTQRDLLIAVDELR
-400 DLVFMTSGLASAAE
+400 ELVFTSSGLEAAAQE
-414 QLGVSVSI
+414 LGLVMAT
-422 SQPFSRDEGLGLFNE
+422 SQPFSRDQGEGLFSE
-437 SSLRSAAFSDD
+437 ASLRNAAFSDD

-471 KERLPEGTRPLSE
+471 KEQLPEGTKPLAE
-484 VRDGIAAQLGLEA
+484 VRSSISAQLTSEA
-497 QDRAMR
+497 QDRAMT

-509 NASLKNGETL
+509 NASLAAGETL
-519 ESVSTAKGYEW
+519 EAISTAKGYEW

-589 GAERDALLQEVSDVS
+589 GVERDALLREVSDVS
-604 ASLVRQE
+604 ASLLRQE

>member
-7 EGVKSPWVLVVIGL
+7 EGVKSPWVLVIIGF

-32 SLTFGGAQSGAAKVN
+32 TLTFGGAQSGAAKVN

-58 AIEQQRRQLSEI
+58 AIEQQRRQLTEI

-77 SMLDDDLLRPGVLN
+77 SLLDDDLLRPGVLN

-99 EDYALSL
+99 EDYAVSL
-106 GITASPEAVRR
+106 GITASPEAIRR
-117 SITSNPTFEVDGSF
+117 SIISNPAFEVDGSF
-131 SVDYYRDV
+131 SADYYRDI
-139 LRSNGLTPDLYRAE
+139 LRSNGLTTDQYRAE
-153 QGSTDQLV
+153 QSGTDQLV
-161 KLESVIAD
+161 KLESIIGD
-169 ADFITP
+169 ADFITS

-194 VVPESALS
+194 VIPDTALS
-202 SESQVTDQAVSEYYE
+202 SQYQVNETAISEYYE
-217 VNAELFAQPERLS
+217 ANKALFAQPERLT
-230 VEFIELNPSQFE
+230 VEFVELNPSQFV

-250 EAQLADALAD
+250 QSQLADALAD

-273 LIQEDDET
+273 LVQNDDET
-281 DEVYAGRIK
+281 DQAYAERINVVG
-290 AVADRL
+290 ARL
-296 VADEDFAA
+296 AADEDFAA
-304 VAADASDD
+304 IAADASDD

-336 AIADLDVGGVS
+336 AIASLEVGGIS
-347 SAVTTDA
+347 TAVTTDA

-367 EQVPDDLL
+367 EQVPEELL

-386 QTQRDLLIAVDQLR
+386 QTQRDLLIAVDELR
-400 DLVFMTSGLASAAE
+400 ELVFTSSGLEAAAQE
-414 QLGVSVSI
+414 LGLVMAT
-422 SQPFSRDEGLGLFNE
+422 SQPFSRDQGEGLFSE
-437 SSLRSAAFSDD
+437 ASLRNAAFSDD
-448 VLVDGNNSDVI
+448 VLVDANNSDVI

-471 KERLPEGTRPLSE
+471 KEQLPEGTKPLAE
-484 VRDGIAAQLGLEA
+484 VRSSISAQLTSEA
-497 QDRAMR
+497 QDRAMT

-509 NASLKNGETL
+509 NASLAAGETL
-519 ESVSTAKGYEW
+519 EAISTAKGYEW

-569 QSYALVQLART
+569 ESYALVQLART

-589 GAERDALLQEVSDVS
+589 GVERDALLREVSDVS
-604 ASLVRQE
+604 ASLLRQE

>member
-328 VFPDAMEE
+328 VFPDAMEQ

-471 KERLPEGTRPLSE
+471 KERLPEGTRPLTE

-611 FMADLKRRGDVV
+611 FMADLKRRSDVV

>member
-139 LRSNGLTPDLYRAE
+139 LRSNGLTADLYRAE
-153 QGSTDQLV
+153 QGSNDQLV

-175 VEAKAAIDVV
+175 AEAKAAIDVV

-194 VVPESALS
+194 VVPESTLS

-230 VEFIELNPSQFE
+230 VEFIELNPSQFA

-304 VAADASDD
+304 IAADASDD

-328 VFPDAMEE
+328 VFPDAMEQ
-336 AIADLDVGGVS
+336 AIADLDIGGVS

-437 SSLRSAAFSDD
+437 SSLRSTAFSDD

-471 KERLPEGTRPLSE
+471 KERLPEGTRPLTE
-484 VRDGIAAQLGLEA
+484 VRDGIAEQLGLEA

>member
-139 LRSNGLTPDLYRAE
+139 LRSNGLTPDVYRAE

-471 KERLPEGTRPLSE
+471 KERLPEGTRPLTE
-484 VRDGIAAQLGLEA
+484 VRDGIAAQLSLEA

-611 FMADLKRRGDVV
+611 FMADLKRRSDVV

>member
-7 EGVKSPWVLVVIGL
+7 EGVKSPWVLVIIGL

-32 SLTFGGAQSGAAKVN
+32 TLTFGGAQSGAAKVN

-58 AIEQQRRQLSEI
+58 AIEQQRRQLTEI

-77 SMLDDDLLRPGVLN
+77 SLLDDDLLRPGVLN

-99 EDYALSL
+99 EDYAVSL
-106 GITASPEAVRR
+106 GITASPEAIRR
-117 SITSNPTFEVDGSF
+117 SIISNPAFEVDGSF
-131 SVDYYRDV
+131 SADYYRDI
-139 LRSNGLTPDLYRAE
+139 LRSNGLTTDQYRAE
-153 QGSTDQLV
+153 QSGTDQLV
-161 KLESVIAD
+161 KLESIIGD
-169 ADFITP
+169 ADFITS

-194 VVPESALS
+194 VIPDTALS
-202 SESQVTDQAVSEYYE
+202 SQYQVNETAISEYYE
-217 VNAELFAQPERLS
+217 ANKALFAQPERLT
-230 VEFIELNPSQFE
+230 VEFVELNPSQFV

-250 EAQLADALAD
+250 QSQLADALAD

-273 LIQEDDET
+273 LVQNDDET
-281 DEVYAGRIK
+281 DQAYAERINVVG
-290 AVADRL
+290 ARL
-296 VADEDFAA
+296 AADEDFAA
-304 VAADASDD
+304 IAADASDD

-336 AIADLDVGGVS
+336 AIASLEVGGIS
-347 SAVTTDA
+347 TAVTTDA

-367 EQVPDDLL
+367 EQVPDELL

-386 QTQRDLLIAVDQLR
+386 QTQRDLLIAVDELR
-400 DLVFMTSGLASAAE
+400 ELVFTSSGLEAAAQE
-414 QLGVSVSI
+414 LGLVMAT
-422 SQPFSRDEGLGLFNE
+422 SQPFSRDQGEGLFSE
-437 SSLRSAAFSDD
+437 ASLRNAAFSDD
-448 VLVDGNNSDVI
+448 VLVDANNSDVI

-471 KERLPEGTRPLSE
+471 KEQLPEGTKPLAE
-484 VRDGIAAQLGLEA
+484 VRSSISAQLTSEA
-497 QDRAMR
+497 QDRAMT

-509 NASLKNGETL
+509 NASLAAGETL
-519 ESVSTAKGYEW
+519 EAISTAKGYEW

-569 QSYALVQLART
+569 ESYALVQLART

-589 GAERDALLQEVSDVS
+589 GVERDALLREVSDVS
-604 ASLVRQE
+604 ASLLRQE

>member
-7 EGVKSPWVLVVIGL
+7 EGVKSPWVLVIIGL

-58 AIEQQRRQLSEI
+58 AIEQQRRQLTEI

-77 SMLDDDLLRPGVLN
+77 SLLDDDLLRPGVLN

-99 EDYALSL
+99 EDYAVSL
-106 GITASPEAVRR
+106 GITASPEAIRR
-117 SITSNPTFEVDGSF
+117 SIISNPAFEVDGSF
-131 SVDYYRDV
+131 SADYYRDI
-139 LRSNGLTPDLYRAE
+139 LRSNGLTTDQYRAE
-153 QGSTDQLV
+153 QSGTDQLV
-161 KLESVIAD
+161 KLESIIGD
-169 ADFITP
+169 ADFITS

-194 VVPESALS
+194 VIPDTALS
-202 SESQVTDQAVSEYYE
+202 SQYQVNETAISEYYE
-217 VNAELFAQPERLS
+217 ANKALFAQPERLT
-230 VEFIELNPSQFE
+230 VEFVELNPSQFV

-250 EAQLADALAD
+250 QSQLADALAD

-273 LIQEDDET
+273 LVQNDDET
-281 DEVYAGRIK
+281 DQAYAERITVVG
-290 AVADRL
+290 ARL
-296 VADEDFAA
+296 AADEDFAA
-304 VAADASDD
+304 IAADASDD

-336 AIADLDVGGVS
+336 AIANLEVGGIS
-347 SAVTTDA
+347 KAVTTDA

-367 EQVPDDLL
+367 EQVPEELL

-386 QTQRDLLIAVDQLR
+386 QTQRDLLIAVDELR
-400 DLVFMTSGLASAAE
+400 ELVFTSSGLEAAAQE
-414 QLGVSVSI
+414 LGLVMAT
-422 SQPFSRDEGLGLFNE
+422 SQPFSRDQGEGLFSE
-437 SSLRSAAFSDD
+437 ASLRNAAFSDD

-471 KERLPEGTRPLSE
+471 KEQLPEGTKPLAE
-484 VRDGIAAQLGLEA
+484 VRSSISAQLTSEA
-497 QDRAMR
+497 QDRAMT

-509 NASLKNGETL
+509 NASLAAGETL
-519 ESVSTAKGYEW
+519 EAISTAKGYEW

-580 QAGREDTMV
+580 QPGREDTMV
-589 GAERDALLQEVSDVS
+589 GVERDALLREVSDVS
-604 ASLVRQE
+604 ASLLRQE

>member
-77 SMLDDDLLRPGVLN
+77 NLLDDDLLRPGVLN

-99 EDYALSL
+99 EDYATSL
-106 GITASPEAVRR
+106 GVTASPEAVRR
-117 SITSNPTFEVDGSF
+117 SIIGNPTFEVDGSF
-131 SVDYYRDV
+131 SADYYRDV
-139 LRSNGLTPDLYRAE
+139 LLSNGLSPDQYRAE
-153 QGSTDQLV
+153 QRNTDQLI
-161 KLESVIAD
+161 KLESIIAD

-175 VEAKAAIDVV
+175 LEAKAAIDVV

-194 VVPESALS
+194 VVPDTALS
-202 SESQVTDQAVSEYYE
+202 AASDVDDAAISTFYDA
-217 VNAELFAQPERLS
+217 NPGLFAQPERLR
-230 VEFIELNPSQFE
+230 VEFIELNPAQYA
-242 LPVDEAEL
+242 LPVDKAEL
-250 EAQLADALAD
+250 EAELADALAD

-281 DEVYAGRIK
+281 EDAYAARIGS
-290 AVADRL
+290 VGSRL
-296 VADEDFAA
+296 AANEDFATI
-304 VAADASDD
+304 AADASDD

-328 VFPDAMEE
+328 VFPDSMED
-336 AIADLDVGGVS
+336 AISALEVGGIS
-347 SAVTTDA
+347 PPVTTDA

-367 EQVPDDLL
+367 EQVPDELL

-386 QTQRDLLIAVDQLR
+386 QTQRDLLVAVDQLR
-400 DLVFMTSGLASAAE
+400 DLVFTSNGLATAAD
-414 QLGVSVSI
+414 QLGLSVST
-422 SQPFSRDEGLGLFNE
+422 SQAFSREDGEGLFAE
-437 SSLRSAAFSDD
+437 PALRSAAFSED
-448 VLVDGNNSDVI
+448 VWIDGNNSDVI
-459 ELSGSRFVALAV
+459 ELSDSRFVTLAV
-471 KERLPEGTRPLSE
+471 KERLPEGIKPLAE
-484 VRDGIAAQLGLEA
+484 VREGIVAQLTSEA
-497 QDRAMR
+497 KDRAMT
-503 TLVDEV
+503 TLVNEV
-509 NASLKNGETL
+509 NASLSAGETL
-519 ESVSTAKGYEW
+519 ESVSSARGYEW

-543 PSSVLQSAFS
+543 PAAVLRSAFS
-553 KRSAD
+553 KRSTD
-558 TETVSAVRLDD
+558 TETVSAVRLDE

-589 GAERDALLQEVSDVS
+589 GVERDALLREASDVT
-604 ASLVRQE
+604 ASLLRQE

>member
-7 EGVKSPWVLVVIGL
+7 EGVKSPWVLVIIGF

-58 AIEQQRRQLSEI
+58 AIEQQRRQLTEI

-77 SMLDDDLLRPGVLN
+77 SLLDDDLLRPGVLN

-99 EDYALSL
+99 EDYAVSL
-106 GITASPEAVRR
+106 GITASPEAIRR
-117 SITSNPTFEVDGSF
+117 SIISNPAFEVDGSF
-131 SVDYYRDV
+131 SADYYRDI
-139 LRSNGLTPDLYRAE
+139 LRSNGLTTDQYRAE
-153 QGSTDQLV
+153 QSGTDQLV
-161 KLESVIAD
+161 KLESIIGD
-169 ADFITP
+169 ADFITS

-194 VVPESALS
+194 VIPDTALS
-202 SESQVTDQAVSEYYE
+202 SQYQVNETAISEYYE
-217 VNAELFAQPERLS
+217 ANKALFAQPERLI
-230 VEFIELNPSQFE
+230 VEFVELNPSQFV

-250 EAQLADALAD
+250 QSQLADALAD

-273 LIQEDDET
+273 LVQNDDET
-281 DEVYAGRIK
+281 DQAYAERINVVG
-290 AVADRL
+290 ARL
-296 VADEDFAA
+296 AADEDFAA
-304 VAADASDD
+304 IAADASDD

-336 AIADLDVGGVS
+336 AIANLEVGGIS
-347 SAVTTDA
+347 KAVTTDA

-367 EQVPDDLL
+367 EQVPEELL

-386 QTQRDLLIAVDQLR
+386 QAQRDLLIAVDELR
-400 DLVFMTSGLASAAE
+400 ELVFTSNGLEAAAQE
-414 QLGVSVSI
+414 LGLVMAT
-422 SQPFSRDEGLGLFNE
+422 SQPFSRDQGEGLFSE
-437 SSLRSAAFSDD
+437 ASLRNAAFSDD

-471 KERLPEGTRPLSE
+471 KEQLPEGTKPLAE
-484 VRDGIAAQLGLEA
+484 VRSSISAQLTSEA
-497 QDRAMR
+497 QDRAMT

-509 NASLKNGETL
+509 NASLAAGETL
-519 ESVSTAKGYEW
+519 EAISTAKGYEW

-569 QSYALVQLART
+569 ESYALVQLART

-589 GAERDALLQEVSDVS
+589 GVERDALLREVSDVS
-604 ASLVRQE
+604 ASLLRQE

>member
-7 EGVKSPWVLVVIGL
+7 EGAKSPWVLVIIGL

-58 AIEQQRRQLSEI
+58 AIEQQRRQLTEI

-77 SMLDDDLLRPGVLN
+77 SVLDDDLLRPGVLN

-99 EDYALSL
+99 EDYAVSL
-106 GITASPEAVRR
+106 GITASPEAIRR
-117 SITSNPTFEVDGSF
+117 SIISNPAFEVDGSF
-131 SVDYYRDV
+131 SADYYRDI
-139 LRSNGLTPDLYRAE
+139 LRSNGLTTDQYRAE
-153 QGSTDQLV
+153 QSGTDQLV
-161 KLESVIAD
+161 KLESIIGD
-169 ADFITP
+169 ADFITS

-194 VVPESALS
+194 VIPDTALS
-202 SESQVTDQAVSEYYE
+202 SKYQVNDTAISEYYDA
-217 VNAELFAQPERLS
+217 NKALFAQPERLT
-230 VEFIELNPSQFE
+230 VEFVELNPSQFL

-250 EAQLADALAD
+250 QTQLADALAD

-273 LIQEDDET
+273 LVQNDDET
-281 DEVYAGRIK
+281 DQAYAERINVVG
-290 AVADRL
+290 ARL
-296 VADEDFAA
+296 AADEDFAA
-304 VAADASDD
+304 IAADASDD

-336 AIADLDVGGVS
+336 AIANLEVGGIS
-347 SAVTTDA
+347 TAVTTDT

-367 EQVPDDLL
+367 EQVPDELL

-386 QTQRDLLIAVDQLR
+386 QTQRDLLIAVDELR
-400 DLVFMTSGLASAAE
+400 ELVFTSSGLEAAAQE
-414 QLGVSVSI
+414 LGLVI
-422 SQPFSRDEGLGLFNE
+422 ATSQPFSRDQGEGLFSE
-437 SSLRSAAFSDD
+437 ASLRNAAFSDD
-448 VLVDGNNSDVI
+448 VLVDANNSDVI

-471 KERLPEGTRPLSE
+471 KEQLPEGTKPLAE
-484 VRDGIAAQLGLEA
+484 VRSSISAQLTSEA
-497 QDRAMR
+497 QDRAMT

-509 NASLKNGETL
+509 NASLAAGETL
-519 ESVSTAKGYEW
+519 EAISTAKGYEW

-569 QSYALVQLART
+569 ESYALVQLART

-589 GAERDALLQEVSDVS
+589 GVERDALLREVSDVS
-604 ASLVRQE
+604 ASLLRQE